1 VSFGVETWK
10 HLNTPLRLL
19 SGIVI
24 MGRSLRRIKK
34 QKPRIVKRK
43 KKVPFK
49 KSKVPL
55 EISQQSQDI
64 EAKLGLR

>member
-1 VSFGVETWK
+1 
-10 HLNTPLRLL
+10 
-19 SGIVI
+19 

-34 QKPRIVKRK
+34 QKPRIVKKK
-43 KKVPFK
+43 KKVPFT

-55 EISQQSQDI
+55 EISHQSKDI